1 MRKLL
6 AVLALVVPLFPQC
19 GFAQSE
25 PQPVPVSFTF
35 LRTIVGARPAALAG
49 SMLSVSRD
57 PHAIFYNPA
66 GIADM
71 TTKAGVFGYLN
82 HILDIQSF
90 VGAYVHT
97 HRHGSYGAGVHYTDY
112 GSFRRTDKFGE
123 DHGDFAASSMTLYAT
138 YSRIHAERWLFGA
151 SAKYFRSEIDQYTA
165 DGFGLDFGVIYHST
179 LFDNLNIAAGV
190 FNIGTARTAYIN
202 TKELVPL
209 NFQFGVSKRLAHLP
223 FTYSAVLLRYR
234 GRGED
239 FRIRLGGEFEISKK
253 FFMRLGYDT
262 VGKDQKLDTGS
273 TGDRFAG
280 LSLGFGLSYNEYVFD
295 YAFSSFGEVGSL
307 NRLSLSVMF

>member
-6 AVLALVVPLFPQC
+6 TAAFALVLLTSPELSL
-19 GFAQSE
+19 AQS
-25 PQPVPVSFTF
+25 VPVSFTF
-35 LRTIVGARPAALAG
+35 LKSHVGARPAALAG
-49 SMLSVSRD
+49 SMISVSRD

-71 TTKAGVFGYLN
+71 STRAGAFGYLN

-97 HRHGSYGAGVHYTDY
+97 HRQGSYGVGVHYTDY
-112 GSFRRTDKFGE
+112 GTLRRTDKFGE
-123 DHGDFAASSMTLYAT
+123 ELGDFGASSMALYAA
-138 YSRIHAERWLFGA
+138 YSRVHAERWLFGA
-151 SAKYFRSEIDQYTA
+151 SVKYFRSEIDQYAA
-165 DGFGLDFGVIYHST
+165 DGFGLDIGVIYHSK
-179 LFDNLNIAAGV
+179 LFDNLNFGAGV
-190 FNIGTARTAYIN
+190 FNIGTARTAFID
-202 TKELVPL
+202 TKEQIPF

-223 FTYSAVLLRYR
+223 FTYSAAVLRYR
-234 GRGED
+234 DED
-239 FRIRLGGEFEISKK
+239 FRLRFGGEFEISKK
-253 FFMRLGYDT
+253 FFMRFGYDT

-280 LSLGFGLSYNEYVFD
+280 VSLGFGLSYNEYLFD